1 MNKLNFKKIY
11 DNLPKNRVNVDIFKE
26 IDSTNDEAKRRDIN
40 SEFDIIIAE
49 EQFKGRGRRGN
60 KWYSPNSQNIYMTLC
75 TENLISF
82 EPTSLITGV
91 ICKNS
96 IKNVNNAINVS
107 LKWPNDIL
115 YKNKKIGGILVEKE
129 HFNNKIKTIIG
140 IGINLNIKNKKSWW
154 GDLSEFN
161 LQDQRNDLIVEIIN
175 NLIKAFD
182 EKNNDWKEQWL
193 KSCMHINKKIEIY
206 GDSQR
211 KNAIFV
217 GIDDLGNALI
227 ETDNGIEVYKSGQ
240 ISIKGIY

>member
-1 MNKLNFKKIY
+1 MNKLNFRKIY

-49 EQFKGRGRRGN
+49 KQFKGRGRRGN

-75 TENLISF
+75 TENIISF

-115 YKNKKIGGILVEKE
+115 YKNKKVGGILVEKE
-129 HFNNKIKTIIG
+129 HYENKIKTIIG

-161 LQDQRNDLIVEIIN
+161 LQEQRNDLIVEIIN

-182 EKNNDWKEQWL
+182 EKNNDWKEEWL
-193 KSCMHINKKIEIY
+193 NSCMHINKKIEIY
-206 GDSQR
+206 DHSGK

-217 GIDDLGNALI
+217 GVDDSGNALI
-227 ETDNGIEVYKSGQ
+227 ETDNGLELFKSGQ
-240 ISIKGIY
+240 ITIKGIY